1 MPRLMDQ
8 RRLDFLSEEQK
19 GRLNRLFSRPNVQ
32 IMPHDLAG
40 RLGITRPDALAVL
53 AILEADGL
61 CTMKLLIYHKCEPDV
76 AAGAIPYGQG
86 FPNLPWT
93 CPLCEE
99 EVDNYDDLLFDLMAE
114 TNQTIEF
121 I

>member
-1 MPRLMDQ
+1 MPRLMD
-8 RRLDFLSEEQK
+8 RKRLDFLSDDQK
-19 GRLNRLFSRPNVQ
+19 ARLSRLFSKPNVK
-32 IMPHDLAG
+32 IMPHDLAI

-61 CTMKLLIYHKCEPDV
+61 CTIKLLIYHKCEPDV
-76 AAGAIPYGQG
+76 PAGAIPYGKG

-93 CPLCEE
+93 CSLCEE
-99 EVDNYDDLLFDLMAE
+99 EVDNYDDLSFDFMAE
-114 TNQTIEF
+114 VKQSIEF